1 MATLA
6 LLVGIAV
13 LLLVLHYYW
22 IRSSM
27 HHLARVAFQPGR
39 ILVSYGQV
47 TSQLGSVLDVSARV
61 SLSLSHLIFQLLSD
75 ILAHRRGTRG
85 GLVA

>member
-1 MATLA
+1 MIRRRRGDGGGPQGSNRGDAGGFGLETLSA
-6 LLVGIAV
+6 LMSFKSAELDTT
-13 LLLVLHYYW
+13 L
-22 IRSSM
+22 M

-61 SLSLSHLIFQLLSD
+61 SLSSRI
-75 ILAHRRGTRG
+75 
-85 GLVA
+85 